1 MPFSVVNKRNAR
13 IFDPVN
19 RAVQFVGFE
28 GLRPLFSAGQP
39 GHWPDSYDPAL
50 GRLFQDAV
58 GITPVTAPGQPVG
71 LVKRA
76 GGSVDASQGTA
87 LSRPTL
93 GRWPRGG
100 RRNLL
105 TWTEDLSNADW
116 TKSGTLVVGQK
127 TNLNTGAGMT
137 RIAQSVTAGQQHS
150 IHRSTMGIPVVT
162 GQNVTYTVDVEAAE
176 FSNIILH
183 VAGTSMGYPLVNA
196 STGGVAGG
204 AGQTSTQMIGSVCRI
219 TVQTTTTETS
229 IYPAIWPN
237 DTGTAAGDGTSGIWI
252 GRTQLEIGTTA
263 TPYQRVTTQYDITE
277 GQDLRNLL
285 TWTEDFSNA
294 VWVKDTDGTATA
306 PVVTPN
312 YGLAPDGS
320 TSASRV
326 VYARGSGGG
335 NASRLHS
342 PGVTM
347 SVGQRTQWSVWV
359 KNTNPGPGQT
369 LRMSQSGAA
378 AKVITVT
385 NDWTRFVQE
394 WPSTTAGFWRGRLD
408 VESFITGE
416 SADVMIWGGQ
426 LEFGSVVTPYQRVT
440 TGYEDFGGVPSV
452 WHLYNDGGD
461 SLPITLPAGTYG
473 RARVNTD
480 GQVTVDTVVDPTDAL
495 SGTRQVD
502 VILRQGAFT
511 PEEEAKIRAYWARYA
526 A

>member
-71 LVKRA
+71 LVLDLSMGGTLGAELFSGVPSTLGAGWVNNGNGTFSIDGSQGATSDLVFPLGLVSGKYYRVTYTVTGGAGSLRA
-76 GGSVDASQGTA
+76 QVGASGLEPFSSARGERTLTLQSSNVNLTFQAGAGVTGTISVVSIRHVPGNHASQATA

-93 GRWPRGG
+93 GRWPKGG
-100 RRNLL
+100 R
-105 TWTEDLSNADW
+105 
-116 TKSGTLVVGQK
+116 
-127 TNLNTGAGMT
+127 
-137 RIAQSVTAGQQHS
+137 
-150 IHRSTMGIPVVT
+150 
-162 GQNVTYTVDVEAAE
+162 
-176 FSNIILH
+176 
-183 VAGTSMGYPLVNA
+183 
-196 STGGVAGG
+196 
-204 AGQTSTQMIGSVCRI
+204 
-219 TVQTTTTETS
+219 
-229 IYPAIWPN
+229 
-237 DTGTAAGDGTSGIWI
+237 
-252 GRTQLEIGTTA
+252 
-263 TPYQRVTTQYDITE
+263 
-277 GQDLRNLL
+277 RNLL

-294 VWVKDTDGTATA
+294 VWVKDTDTLGTATA

-408 VESFITGE
+408 VESFVTGE
-416 SADVMIWGGQ
+416 TADVMIWGGQ
-426 LEFGSVVTPYQRVT
+426 LEFGSVATPYQRVT
-440 TGYEDFGGVPSV
+440 TDFDITEAGVPSV
-452 WHLYNDGGD
+452 SHLYNDGGD

-473 RARVNTD
+473 RARVNAS
-480 GQVTVDTVVDPTDAL
+480 GAVTVDTVVNPADAL
-495 SGTRQVD
+495 VSNQQVD